1 MRVNIVTLRGLV
13 QMFLT
18 LKKKGRKIF
27 LLLLQFGAMASLFVV
42 MFDKEAVFIF
52 KDFVDRLQLD
62 MDMQISLMR
71 LLLPVRMLLHS
82 PSLYAIIF
90 LLTPIFVLASSIYL
104 RASISTEPFVY
115 EESDVQSKTYDIIS
129 YVEQKNCSYL
139 KTMRLLF

>member
-1 MRVNIVTLRGLV
+1 
-13 QMFLT
+13 MFLT
-18 LKKKGRKIF
+18 LKKKGHKIF
-27 LLLLQFGAMASLFVV
+27 LLLLQLGAMASLFVV

-62 MDMQISLMR
+62 MDLQMTLIR

-90 LLTPIFVLASSIYL
+90 LLTPIFVLASGIYL

-115 EESDVQSKTYDIIS
+115 EKSDVQSKSYDIVS
-129 YVEQKNCSYL
+129 FVEQKNCSYL